1 MPRVASTNGSFV
13 GSVVTLTLGTA
24 AGQAII
30 IVGSLILVRLYTPD
44 EFGAFG
50 VYLALV
56 SIGAILVTLRYEA
69 ALPLPDSEEEA
80 LDVLT
85 LAVLATVSISAL
97 VGLVAWLIAAN
108 DIVETIPTAMRAV
121 LWLLPLGLLLAGLQQ
136 TFTLWA
142 TRLAAFGTSA
152 RSSVAAAGAQTAS
165 QIALGVPATGV
176 IGLVLGYLLGRVS
189 GIVVL
194 IGTIG
199 SSRRAAV
206 RGTSVR
212 RLRTVA
218 ARYRRFPLY
227 ALWAALLNTASVQA
241 PVLLLAAMFD
251 TTVVGWFSITVR
263 VLQLPSTLVG
273 SAVAQVFYARISRE
287 DRSDVA
293 ATTSAV
299 FRALVALGAGPMVL
313 LAVGG
318 QQLFTLVF
326 GEAWAEAGTY
336 AQWLAPWL
344 LLVFVTS
351 PLSTLVF
358 VRERQRAE
366 LVFQAFLLA
375 ARTATLVA
383 GWALGSATLA
393 IVMFGVGSAV
403 LWAGYMLW
411 LLRIGG
417 VGVRQPAWWLTRD
430 IVVALFLSTPLLV
443 LGAAGVREVAWAI
456 AAIAT
461 LGVMLLRA
469 QREIGAL
476 RHRI

>member
-1 MPRVASTNGSFV
+1 
-13 GSVVTLTLGTA
+13 
-24 AGQAII
+24 
-30 IVGSLILVRLYTPD
+30 
-44 EFGAFG
+44 
-50 VYLALV
+50 
-56 SIGAILVTLRYEA
+56 
-69 ALPLPDSEEEA
+69 
-80 LDVLT
+80 
-85 LAVLATVSISAL
+85 
-97 VGLVAWLIAAN
+97 
-108 DIVETIPTAMRAV
+108 
-121 LWLLPLGLLLAGLQQ
+121 
-136 TFTLWA
+136 
-142 TRLAAFGTSA
+142 
-152 RSSVAAAGAQTAS
+152 
-165 QIALGVPATGV
+165 
-176 IGLVLGYLLGRVS
+176 
-189 GIVVL
+189 
-194 IGTIG
+194 
-199 SSRRAAV
+199 
-206 RGTSVR
+206 
-212 RLRTVA
+212 
-218 ARYRRFPLY
+218 
-227 ALWAALLNTASVQA
+227 
-241 PVLLLAAMFD
+241 MFD

-293 ATTSAV
+293 ATTNAV
-299 FRALVALGAGPMVL
+299 FRSLVALGAGPMVL

-318 QQLFTLVF
+318 QQLFALVF

-366 LVFQAFLLA
+366 LVFQAVLLA

-403 LWAGYMLW
+403 LWGGYMLW

-417 VGVRQPAWWLTRD
+417 VGVRQPLWWLTRD
-430 IVVALFLSTPLLV
+430 IAVALLLSTPLLV
-443 LGAAGVREVAWAI
+443 LSAAGVRGVAWAI

-461 LGVMLLRA
+461 LGVVLLRA

-476 RHRI
+476 GHRI